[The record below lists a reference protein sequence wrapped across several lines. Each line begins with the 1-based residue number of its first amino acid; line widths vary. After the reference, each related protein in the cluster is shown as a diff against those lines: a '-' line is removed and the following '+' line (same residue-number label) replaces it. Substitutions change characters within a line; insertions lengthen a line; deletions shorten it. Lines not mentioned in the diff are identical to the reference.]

1 MDTLLYSCDQIR
13 AVEHAAQAHL
23 APGTLMERAGQAAAD
38 YARALL
44 DGEAGGAVL
53 VLAGPGNNGG
63 DGLELAAILA
73 RGGFDVEVLH
83 LASEAAPS
91 FETGRALQR
100 ARDAQVRFVDTVPAG
115 RPWRLVVDALFGIGL
130 ARPLAGQARELALWT
145 AGLDSP
151 VLAID
156 VPSGLDADTG
166 AIVGPG
172 GAAVTATHTIT
183 FLGNKPGLHTGDG
196 CDHAGTVHVDML
208 VADGLHNE
216 AAHAALNG
224 PALFAERLAPRRR
237 NSHKGSFGDVIVLG
251 GARGML
257 GAAVLAARA
266 ALHGGAG
273 RVFAATL
280 DPGMLLDPLQPE
292 IMFRD
297 AAGLDY
303 AGRSVVAGPGMGS
316 ADAAIHLLGKVLD
329 ARGPLVVDA
338 DALNLVAARPEL
350 GERLAAHGGEVVLTP
365 HPLEAARLLGV
376 TAPVVQADR
385 LEHARELALRFNS
398 VVVLKGA
405 GSVIA
410 RPDGFVAL
418 NTSGNPG
425 LATGGSG
432 DVLAGFCGALLGQG
446 WPAWEA
452 VLGAVWMHGAAA
464 DWLVEDEIGPIGLT
478 AGELPKAMRAVY
490 NALVADADS
499 FGTWARKPVPRTD
512 LPHPTP
518 IYPPRW

>member
-13 AVEHAAQAHL
+13 AIEAAAQARL
-23 APGTLMERAGQAAAD
+23 PPGTLMERAGAAAAAC
-38 YARALL
+38 ARELL
-44 DGEAGGAVL
+44 DGKRGERGGAVL

-63 DGLELAAILA
+63 DGLDLAAELARA
-73 RGGFDVEVLH
+73 GFDVEALH
-83 LASEAAPS
+83 LAAAAAPS
-91 FETGRALQR
+91 FEANRALQR
-100 ARDAQVRFVDTVPAG
+100 ARAAQVRFIDAVPPG

-130 ARPLAGQARELALWT
+130 ARPLAGRARELALWT
-145 AGLDSP
+145 ASVDCP

-166 AIVGPG
+166 TVVGPD
-172 GAAVTATHTIT
+172 GAAVCASHTIT
-183 FLGNKPGLHTGDG
+183 FLGNKPGLHTADG
-196 CDHAGTVHVDML
+196 CDHAGAVRVEML
-208 VADGLHNE
+208 GADGLHQE
-216 AAHAALNG
+216 AAQAALNRPG
-224 PALFAERLAPRRR
+224 LFEERLVLRRR
-237 NSHKGSFGDVIVLG
+237 NSHKGSYGDLVVLG

-280 DPGMLLDPLQPE
+280 DPGMHLDPLQPE

-297 AAGLDY
+297 AAGMDY

-316 ADAAIHLLGKVLD
+316 ADAAIHLLCKVLE
-329 ARGPLVVDA
+329 ARGPLLADA
-338 DALNLVAARPEL
+338 DALNLAAARPEVAQ
-350 GERLAAHGGEVVLTP
+350 RLAAHGGALVLTP

-376 TAPVVQADR
+376 TASIVQADR
-385 LEHARELALRFNS
+385 LEHARELALRFNA

-410 RPDGFVAL
+410 RPDGFAAI

-446 WPAWEA
+446 WPAWDA
-452 VLGAVWMHGAAA
+452 ALGAAWMHGAAA
-464 DWLVEDEIGPIGLT
+464 DRLVDQGSGPIGLC
-478 AGELPKAMRAVY
+478 AGELPKTIRAIY
-490 NALVADADS
+490 NELVRAAS
-499 FGTWARKPVPRTD
+499 ATPGGLRRWSGSARSA
-512 LPHPTP
+512 
-518 IYPPRW
+518 PPSPDRG